1 LRGGAFGLDNFFI
14 VAKQVAILFV
24 LVGTGAVCRRAKLV
38 DAFAIR
44 GLVNVLILLV
54 TPSIVVTCFQRPF
67 DPAMLRQLALAF
79 VIATAAHL
87 VAIALA
93 CLTARGDDHTRPV
106 LRLATVFS
114 NAGFMG
120 IPLEHAILGAEGVF
134 YGIVYVAMF
143 NVFMWSWGLREMRNN
158 RIVESS
164 NDRIKGCSEIPNPSN
179 SSNPSNLKMFV
190 NPGTVGIAIGLP
202 LFLFSVTLPEIVASP
217 VKMLADLNT
226 PFAMIVIGYYLAGAD
241 LRTLFLLPAVHTAA
255 FVRLVAFPMMVLGG
269 LYLCR
274 GWLDRTMAL
283 AMVTAA
289 SAPVAAMVTMFA
301 SKYNRDVDMSV
312 GLVSGTTLL
321 SVVTMPAV
329 IAIAMAVL

>member
-1 LRGGAFGLDNFFI
+1 LDNFLL

-24 LVGTGAVCRRAKLV
+24 LIGTGTVCRKAKLI
-38 DAFAIR
+38 DEFAIR
-44 GLVNVLILLV
+44 GMVNVLILVV
-54 TPSIVVTCFQRPF
+54 TPAIVIECFQRPF
-67 DPAMLRQLALAF
+67 DPAMLRQLGLAF
-79 VIATAAHL
+79 GLATAAHA

-93 CLTARGDDHTRPV
+93 YLTARGDERSRPV

-120 IPLEHAILGAEGVF
+120 IPLEYAILGAEGVF

-143 NVFMWSWGLREMRNN
+143 NVFMWSWGLREMRNEELGIRN
-158 RIVESS
+158 GGV
-164 NDRIKGCSEIPNPSN
+164 
-179 SSNPSNLKMFV
+179 NLKMFV

-202 LFLFSVTLPEIVASP
+202 LFLFSVTLPEIVGRP
-217 VKMLADLNT
+217 VKMISDLNT

-241 LRTLFLLPAVHTAA
+241 LKALVKVPAVHTAA
-255 FVRLVAFPMMVLGG
+255 FMRLVVIPLIVVGG
-269 LYLCR
+269 LYLLR

-283 AMVTAA
+283 AIVTAA

-301 SKYNRDVDMSV
+301 SKFDRDVDMSV
-312 GLVSGTTLL
+312 GLVSGTTIL
-321 SVVTMPAV
+321 SIFTMPAV

>member
-1 LRGGAFGLDNFFI
+1 LANFLL

-24 LVGTGAVCRRAKLV
+24 LIGAGMVCRKVKLV
-38 DAFAIR
+38 DEFAIR
-44 GLVNVLILLV
+44 GLVNVLILVV
-54 TPSIVVTCFQRPF
+54 TPAIVIECFQRPF
-67 DPAMLRQLALAF
+67 DPAMLRQLGLAF
-79 VIATAAHL
+79 ALATAAHV

-93 CLTARGDDHTRPV
+93 YLTARGDERTQPV

-120 IPLEHAILGAEGVF
+120 IPLEYAILGAEGVF

-143 NVFMWSWGLREMRNN
+143 NVFMWSWGLREMRNEEQ
-158 RIVESS
+158 VEK
-164 NDRIKGCSEIPNPSN
+164 RGGGGQRTGTA
-179 SSNPSNLKMFV
+179 NLKMFV

-202 LFLFSVTLPEIVASP
+202 LFLFSVTLPEIVGKP
-217 VKMLADLNT
+217 VKMIADLNT
-226 PFAMIVIGYYLAGAD
+226 PFAMLVIGYYLAGAD
-241 LRTLFLLPAVHTAA
+241 LKSLVKIPAVHTAA
-255 FVRLVAFPMMVLGG
+255 FMRLVVFPLVVVGG
-269 LYLCR
+269 LYLLR

-283 AMVTAA
+283 AIVTAA

-312 GLVSGTTLL
+312 GLVSGTTIL
-321 SVVTMPAV
+321 SILTMPAV